1 MMAKMGAW
9 EKSESGGGYELE
21 CGIRWKTERSEIEEE
36 ERWSIWV
43 VVKSGTHTFS
53 KKYKR

>member
-21 CGIRWKTERSEIEEE
+21 CGIRCKTERSEIEE